1 MKCICVVT
9 GVDIWGSNRYM
20 ISDGQNNGLNDS
32 NVMYMYREQKPSLE
46 KKILCN
52 DPCSNLSIQ
61 SIWSES
67 RSISALLL
75 PHFYFMFMQFDF
87 QTIIV

>member
-61 SIWSES
+61 SI
-67 RSISALLL
+67 
-75 PHFYFMFMQFDF
+75 
-87 QTIIV
+87 